1 MRNWN
6 AVALSPRSARRLRAC
21 WATQAPSGLAVTPG
35 TCTNRVP
42 TCTAKKTNNRRSVT
56 VSTEKKS
63 RASRMCMNEV
73 APPIAG
79 SAGCRPQPCRFRM
92 RRIVEPLTRCP
103 SRFRFGRPA
112 RCPGQGRIVVYPG
125 HPRPRPRPSATRPRP
140 GGTAPAVGHTALIV
154 ALPDTPNAPAL
165 PGVRAEVGL
174 LRSPLPDA
182 DVLAGPGATR
192 DTVLTALP
200 GHPVA
205 HFACHGSSDWAD
217 PDASHLLLHDHD
229 THPLTISEISRLDL
243 ASAGLAYLS
252 ACSTTDSVPHLAD
265 EAVRITAAF
274 QLAGYQHVIG
284 TLCP

>member
-1 MRNWN
+1 MAGPR
-6 AVALSPRSARRLRAC
+6 AVL
-21 WATQAPSGLAVTPG
+21 
-35 TCTNRVP
+35 NRV
-42 TCTAKKTNNRRSVT
+42 
-56 VSTEKKS
+56 VSSYTPAI
-63 RASRMCMNEV
+63 RAL
-73 APPIAG
+73 AH
-79 SAGCRPQPCRFRM
+79 
-92 RRIVEPLTRCP
+92 
-103 SRFRFGRPA
+103 A
-112 RCPGQGRIVVYPG
+112 RA
-125 HPRPRPRPSATRPRP
+125 RPSPAP

-165 PGVRAEVGL
+165 PGVRAEVDL
-174 LRSPLPDA
+174 LRSLLPDA

-252 ACSTTDSVPHLAD
+252 ACSTTDSVPRLAD

>member
-1 MRNWN
+1 VTGLLGDPGAIRAGGHAGHMHEPCADLHDEEDEQPAQCDRVDGEEVTRQP
-6 AVALSPRSARRLRAC
+6 ARSM
-21 WATQAPSGLAVTPG
+21 
-35 TCTNRVP
+35 CTNE
-42 TCTAKKTNNRRSVT
+42 A
-56 VSTEKKS
+56 
-63 RASRMCMNEV
+63 

-79 SAGCRPQPCRFRM
+79 SAGCRPPAPFVSGCGGSS
-92 RRIVEPLTRCP
+92 
-103 SRFRFGRPA
+103 SRSPGVRAASDLAGPRAFLDRVVSSYTPA
-112 RCPGQGRIVVYPG
+112 IRALAHARAGPGP
-125 HPRPRPRPSATRPRP
+125 AP
-140 GGTAPAVGHTALIV
+140 GGTAPAVGHAALIV

-165 PGVRAEVGL
+165 PGVRAEVDL
-174 LRSPLPDA
+174 LRSLLPDA

-200 GHPVA
+200 GLPVA

-252 ACSTTDSVPHLAD
+252 ACSTTDGVPRLAD

-274 QLAGYQHVIG
+274 QLAGYRHVIG